1 MFSAFQ
7 DDENVIPVI
16 IEIKKDISN
25 IGNLYLVVSMEK
37 IKRTSVT
44 EGGAASKDA
53 LAAPDTDSTYRI
65 HDIVENV
72 NPSDERFLKN
82 LPDQML
88 NDAQIEA
95 KQLKK
100 ESKID

>member
-25 IGNLYLVVSMEK
+25 IGNLYLVISMEK

-44 EGGAASKDA
+44 GSPMNENSFTKN
-53 LAAPDTDSTYRI
+53 PDTDSIYRI
-65 HDIVENV
+65 QDIVANV

-100 ESKID
+100 ESKIG

>member
-1 MFSAFQ
+1 MFGAFQ
-7 DDENVIPVI
+7 DTENIIPVKL
-16 IEIKKDISN
+16 EIKKDIGN
-25 IGNLYLVVSMEK
+25 IGNLYLVVSMGK
-37 IKRTSVT
+37 IKRISIT

-65 HDIVENV
+65 QDIVENV
-72 NPSDERFLKN
+72 NPSDERLLKN
-82 LPDQML
+82 LSDQML

-100 ESKID
+100 ESKIG